1 MDCGHQ
7 QRQIFYILLFN
18 NILRQ
23 IPNMI
28 AFHINNI
35 KNIEEQNSK
44 YHVHLKTKSAIIVV
58 EENGDASVGHYG
70 KKHGDREDKSL

>member
-1 MDCGHQ
+1 METLRCELTYH
-7 QRQIFYILLFN
+7 FMLPC
-18 NILRQ
+18 ILRQ

-35 KNIEEQNSK
+35 KNIEGQNSK
-44 YHVHLKTKSAIIVV
+44 YRVHLKTKSAIIVV

>member
-1 MDCGHQ
+1 
-7 QRQIFYILLFN
+7 
-18 NILRQ
+18 
-23 IPNMI
+23 MI

-35 KNIEEQNSK
+35 KNIEGQNSK
-44 YHVHLKTKSAIIVV
+44 YHAHLKTKSAIIVV